1 MKNYEKYADKIK
13 RYSDSQV
20 LCDEI
25 KIPFILEP
33 IGKSCAR
40 DIDCDTCQTLTTLW
54 LLEEYE
60 EPKEPEEPEIDWSK
74 VKVDTPILVRDAEN
88 TEWLK
93 KHFAKYEDGIV
104 YVWNLGRTSWS
115 APNNKS
121 VSAWQYAKLIEDE
134 TESGV
139 DWSEV
144 EVDTPILVRDN
155 EDTES
160 ATVVWLKR
168 YFAEYKD
175 GLVYAW
181 TNGRTS
187 WNEDEMY
194 GWQYAKL
201 AESEETK

>member
-1 MKNYEKYADKIK
+1 MKNYEKYADEIK

-25 KIPFILEP
+25 KIPFILKP

-60 EPKEPEEPEIDWSK
+60 EPK
-74 VKVDTPILVRDAEN
+74 
-88 TEWLK
+88 
-93 KHFAKYEDGIV
+93 
-104 YVWNLGRTSWS
+104 
-115 APNNKS
+115 
-121 VSAWQYAKLIEDE
+121 
-134 TESGV
+134 V

-144 EVDTPILVRDN
+144 EVDTPILVRDG

-194 GWQYAKL
+194 GWHYAKL
-201 AESEETK
+201 AETEDTE